1 MIRGLLALV
10 LAAQLGCG
18 ASTAPSSLFSRY
30 LLRSL
35 DGKSLPV
42 AFGQDGSMLVSGLL
56 DFGTLVRARGP
67 EPVSGTVRYVL
78 EIRRPDQSVDRSD
91 THLNYTI
98 QDEVVRID
106 LCPPGA
112 LCITTT
118 ELVGPL
124 DSQTTELVLTHYV
137 AGRPQSV
144 YRFVADRTD

>member
-1 MIRGLLALV
+1 MNRGILALV

-18 ASTAPSSLFSRY
+18 GSTAPSALSSRY
-30 LLRSL
+30 LLQSL

-42 AFGQDGSMLVSGLL
+42 AYGQDGSLLLSGLL

-67 EPVSGTVRYVL
+67 DPVSGTVRYVL
-78 EIRRPDQSVDRSD
+78 EIRRPDQTIDRSD
-91 THLNYTI
+91 TRLDYTI
-98 QDEVVRID
+98 QDDVLRID

-124 DSQTTELVLTHYV
+124 DSHTAELVLTHYV

-144 YRFVADRTD
+144 YRFVVDRTD